1 MKIIEH
7 HWVTVKG
14 EFGFSIQEAHSL
26 TEFIS
31 KCRSGIDDN
40 CDVYIYRDEPDI
52 MNDSEV
58 TLEAV
63 IEVDEIYGFDKKVI
77 YFERIS

>member
-14 EFGFSIQEAHSL
+14 ELGFSIQEAHSL

-31 KCRSGIDDN
+31 KVRSGIDDN
-40 CDVYIYRDEPDI
+40 CDVFIYRDEPDV
-52 MNDSEV
+52 MNDNEI
-58 TLEAV
+58 TLEAA
-63 IEVDEIYGFDKKVI
+63 IEVDEIEGIDQKVI